1 MVTERLTYFLESK
14 CLFSSYQNGFSR
26 GKNAMDALLCLQ
38 SEIRKAQT
46 NMFNRLDLRGGG
58 ISGCRMSQ
66 ALRICSGAFK
76 SPVTAM
82 QVEMGEMSFQSRRD
96 KLTQECYEH
105 SKSNLY
111 SDLYI
116 QKAITESPVVHLFSI

>member
-46 NMFNRLDLRGGG
+46 NMFNRLDLRGEGG
-58 ISGCRMSQ
+58 NFWMQ
-66 ALRICSGAFK
+66 NK
-76 SPVTAM
+76 PSP
-82 QVEMGEMSFQSRRD
+82 Q
-96 KLTQECYEH
+96 
-105 SKSNLY
+105 NLQWC
-111 SDLYI
+111 I
-116 QKAITESPVVHLFSI
+116 

>member
-66 ALRICSGAFK
+66 ALRICSDAFK

-82 QVEMGEMSFQSRRD
+82 QVKCPSKVEEISSRKSAMSTV
-96 KLTQECYEH
+96 KAT
-105 SKSNLY
+105 
-111 SDLYI
+111 YI
-116 QKAITESPVVHLFSI
+116 ATYTFKRQ